1 MQTKISRAVVSELQ
15 ERFRERQPR
24 IVSLMRTLVETESPS
39 GDVSGSRAV
48 VDLLAKAAETARCVA
63 AIDRFDVPNFG
74 QHLIIRAFQDR
85 ASAGNILL
93 VGHTDTVHSRGSL
106 ASRPWR
112 LEDNRI
118 YGPGIFDMKGNCAS
132 MGQAYST

>member
-1 MQTKISRAVVSELQ
+1 MQSFPHGAESLETKSMQTEVSPAVVSKLQ

-93 VGHTDTVHSRGSL
+93 VGHTDTVHSRVVPGG
-106 ASRPWR
+106 WR
-112 LEDNRI
+112 TI
-118 YGPGIFDMKGNCAS
+118 AS